1 MPYEVTPLA
10 TKDFKFK
17 QSKYHPDVP
26 QTPFRMIVWG
36 NSGAGKGVVLSRM
49 ITDIYDGVFDAGVHI
64 WSPSIRVDHSWKP
77 VRDWMEKN
85 DIPVERHLHEVFDE
99 NKVMEILD
107 EQREVIEY
115 VKRKGGKLPQ
125 MLLIFDDLA
134 ESPQAMRSQA
144 IQMLFLRGRHMA
156 CSCAVSI
163 QKFRA
168 INNVVRMNV
177 TDTLVFTSI
186 RNMKDLSAFIEESSA
201 LVPEDRLMSLYTK
214 AKRTSPYAF
223 LWLKQQGGIDD
234 LVHIGFNPAEK
245 LSV

>member
-1 MPYEVTPLA
+1 MPFEITAPSN

-17 QSKYHPDVP
+17 QSSYTDVP
-26 QTPFRMIVWG
+26 QTPFRMVVWG

-49 ITDIYDGVFDAGVHI
+49 ITDIFDQVFVSVHI
-64 WSPSIRVDHSWKP
+64 WSSSIRVDHSWKP

-85 DIPVERHLHEVFDE
+85 DIPPEKHLHENFDE
-99 NKVMEILD
+99 SKVVEILN

-134 ESPQAMRSQA
+134 ESPQAMKSQA

-156 CSCAVSI
+156 CSVAVSI

-168 INNVVRMNV
+168 INNVVRMNA
-177 TDTLVFTSI
+177 TDLLVFTSI
-186 RNMKDLSAFIEESSA
+186 RNMKDLSAFLEESSA
-201 LVPEDRLMSLYTK
+201 LVDERRLMEIYTQ
-214 AKRTSPYAF
+214 AKRKSPYAF
-223 LWLKQQGGIDD
+223 LWLKQQGSVDD
-234 LVHIGFNPAEK
+234 LVHVGFNPAEK